1 MGQEGSVENNLG
13 QLGSM
18 RFELGSTAIMLKA
31 SQDMFLWV
39 KKGQLEYALEANEQ
53 LGYVHMGQEGSV
65 EVDKVQI
72 GVSCIHVG
80 SGYSI

>member
-1 MGQEGSVENNLG
+1 
-13 QLGSM
+13 
-18 RFELGSTAIMLKA
+18 
-31 SQDMFLWV
+31 MFLWV
-39 KKGQLEYALEANEQ
+39 KKGQLEYALQANEQ

-80 SGYSI
+80 SGYPI